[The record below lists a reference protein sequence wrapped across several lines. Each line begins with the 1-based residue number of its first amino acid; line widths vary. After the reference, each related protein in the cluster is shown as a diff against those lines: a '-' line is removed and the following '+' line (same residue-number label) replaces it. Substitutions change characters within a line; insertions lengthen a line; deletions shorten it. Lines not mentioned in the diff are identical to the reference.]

1 MQAMEGGQPGS
12 TGGGS
17 GGGGSGGGPAPFLLK
32 TYDMVDDSAT
42 DDIVSWSPTQAS
54 FIVWNPPDFAA
65 HLLPAYFKHNNFSSF
80 IRQLNTYGFR
90 KIDPERWEFANE
102 EFVKGQKHLLKNIH
116 RRKPIHSHSHPPGS
130 FAYSERA
137 ALEEEIERITREKA
151 ALQAD
156 LWRFRQQQSGTKIQ
170 LDDLERRLAEMGQR
184 QLKMIAFLQ
193 RALENPRF
201 VENLLK
207 MAVASSVDFSAI
219 HKKRRLP
226 GMEYCQEAPENS
238 FYDDHSSTSKSDIGH
253 GFHMDFCDK
262 LKLELCPA
270 ISVNLVA
277 VSTQSSHEDNDSP
290 RMKQPECGP
299 VRMENLP
306 LSPQPLDLSDTGASI
321 CPTKNLLLPRAVDEG
336 DGNFSCHLNLTL
348 ASSSMQI
355 DSNQYSSRTSNS
367 VDHDVANAANSSEL
381 GAANIHKDDNLGKA
395 VGNIQSTSA
404 DAKATSLQEV
414 APSSNQEP
422 ASHEQRANDVFWEQF
437 LTERPGSS
445 DTEEASSSL
454 RANPGDEQ
462 QEERK
467 QANEDIWRNR
477 KDMEQLTL

>member
-1 MQAMEGGQPGS
+1 MEGGQPGA

-17 GGGGSGGGPAPFLLK
+17 GGGGGGPAPFLLK
-32 TYDMVDDSAT
+32 TYDMVDDSST
-42 DDIVSWSPTQAS
+42 DDIVSWSPAKNS

-65 HLLPAYFKHNNFSSF
+65 RLLPTYFKHNNFSSF

-102 EFVKGQKHLLKNIH
+102 DFAKGQKHLLKNIH

-130 FAYSERA
+130 LAYSERLV
-137 ALEEEIERITREKA
+137 LEEEIEKLTREKA

-156 LWRFRQQQSGTKIQ
+156 LWRFRQQQPGTKIQ
-170 LDDLERRLAEMGQR
+170 LDDLERRLAEMEQR
-184 QLKMIAFLQ
+184 QHKMIAFLQ
-193 RALENPRF
+193 RALQNPRF
-201 VENLLK
+201 VENLRK
-207 MAVASSVDFSAI
+207 MAVSSSVDFSAI

-226 GMEYCQEAPENS
+226 GMESCQEAPENS
-238 FYDDHSSTSKSDIGH
+238 FYDDHSSNSKSDVGH

-270 ISVNLVA
+270 ISDNLVA
-277 VSTQSSHEDNDSP
+277 SSTQSSNEDNGSP
-290 RMKQPECGP
+290 HIKQPECGV

-306 LSPQPLDLSDTGASI
+306 LSPLPLDLSDTGASM
-321 CPTKNLLLPRAVDEG
+321 CPTKNLLLPRAIDEG
-336 DGNFSCHLNLTL
+336 DGHFSCHLNLTL

-355 DSNQYSSRTSNS
+355 DSNQHSSRTSNS
-367 VDHDVANAANSSEL
+367 ADHGVANASEL
-381 GAANIHKDDNLGKA
+381 GASNIHEDDNLGKA
-395 VGNIQSTSA
+395 VGNIQSTSL
-404 DAKATSLQEV
+404 DAKANSLQEV
-414 APSSNQEP
+414 TPSSNQEP
-422 ASHEQRANDVFWEQF
+422 AAHEGRANDVFWEQF

-445 DTEEASSSL
+445 DTEEASSSF

-462 QEERK
+462 LEEGK
-467 QANEDIWRNR
+467 QVNENIWRNR